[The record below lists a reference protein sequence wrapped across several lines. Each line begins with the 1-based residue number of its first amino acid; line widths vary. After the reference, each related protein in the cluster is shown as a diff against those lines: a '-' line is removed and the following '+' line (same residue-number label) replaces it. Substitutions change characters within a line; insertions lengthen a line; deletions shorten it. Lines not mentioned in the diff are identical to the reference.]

1 MKLYINYG
9 KGSLRSL
16 TAALVVLTGL
26 LAVTLPVQADPRIE
40 LLEAVKADDGPTV
53 AQLLRRGVSPNTRE
67 REYGSAPVM
76 AATLHAWSA
85 LRALAISPRVD
96 LNVTNKRNETPLML
110 AAISGELEIVRLLVE
125 HGAEVNRSGW
135 SALHYAATGG
145 HVPVLRYLIEQNAY
159 IDAESPNKTT
169 PLMMAA
175 RHQHIPAVH
184 LLVDLGADP
193 SAVNEAGVAAAD
205 YMRMSGQPE
214 EEQWLRARAE
224 EFRRKYGSVEQPVTS
239 GGRAPAARQGTDP
252 GAKK

>member
-1 MKLYINYG
+1 M
-9 KGSLRSL
+9 
-16 TAALVVLTGL
+16 
-26 LAVTLPVQADPRIE
+26 TLPAYADPRIE

-53 AQLLRRGVSPNTRE
+53 TQLLRRGVSPNTRE
-67 REYGSAPVM
+67 REYGPAPMM
-76 AATLHAWSA
+76 AATLHAWNS
-85 LRALAISPRVD
+85 LRALAISPRVE

-110 AAISGELEIVRLLVE
+110 AAISGELEVVRLLVE

-145 HVPVLRYLIEQNAY
+145 HVPVVRYLIEHNAY

-175 RHQHIPAVH
+175 RHQNLAAMH

-193 SAVNEAGVAAAD
+193 TAINEAGVAAAD

-214 EEQWLRARAE
+214 EERWLRARAD
-224 EFRRKYGSVEQPVTS
+224 EFRRKYGSVERPVTA
-239 GGRAPAARQGTDP
+239 GGRAPAAPQGIDP
-252 GAKK
+252 GPRK